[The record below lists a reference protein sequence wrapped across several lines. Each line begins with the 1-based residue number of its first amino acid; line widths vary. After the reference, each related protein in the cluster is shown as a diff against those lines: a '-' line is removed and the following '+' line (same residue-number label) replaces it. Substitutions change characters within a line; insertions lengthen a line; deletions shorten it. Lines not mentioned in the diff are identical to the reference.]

1 MNNIHLYISLI
12 ISLTI
17 LSLIIYWLNKI
28 DTCLCASKIPEK
40 KYLKEWFVFK
50 IIIIIIIYIYAIFI
64 VNNNNF
70 DGLSKSTLNIIIGIY
85 IIFVIISAVML
96 IRLFIY
102 IRKMRELKCNCGML
116 KFQNFIYYYL
126 IVAFSFIAFTLLILI
141 IYGIFMA
148 SNYTKKNKKLR

>member
-50 IIIIIIIYIYAIFI
+50 IIIILINTIII
-64 VNNNNF
+64 NNYNN
-70 DGLSKSTLNIIIGIY
+70 LSKSTLIIIMMIF
-85 IIFVIISAVML
+85 IIIAIIDLVML

-148 SNYTKKNKKLR
+148 SNYTKKIKN